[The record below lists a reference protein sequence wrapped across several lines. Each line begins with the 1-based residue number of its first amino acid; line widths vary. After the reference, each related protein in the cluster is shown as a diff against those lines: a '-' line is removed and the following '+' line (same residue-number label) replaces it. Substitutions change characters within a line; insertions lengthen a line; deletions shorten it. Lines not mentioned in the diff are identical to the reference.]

1 MIIKQKKA
9 NIGNQKKVKSITSLT
24 KLAQATFNRWIR
36 NRDKDR
42 GCISCGGGVQ
52 NAGHFYHG
60 HLYAAL
66 RFNEVNVQGQ
76 CVYCN
81 LGKAGHTEG
90 FRQGLIRRYGED
102 KVNLL
107 DSAAR
112 HKKTFSRTEL
122 ELIIKAYKI

>member
-1 MIIKQKKA
+1 MKA
-9 NIGNQKKVKSITSLT
+9 ISIRNLT
-24 KLAQATFNRWIR
+24 KKAQATFNKWVRE
-36 NRDKDR
+36 RDKEK

-60 HLYAAL
+60 HLYGAL

-81 LGKAGHTEG
+81 LGKAGNAEG
-90 FRQGLIRRYGED
+90 FRQGLLKRYSED
-102 KVNLL
+102 KINLL

-122 ELIIKAYKI
+122 LLIIKAYKL